1 MGVQYPAEL
10 GPQHHGSSPCPLDP
24 GHAVSS
30 TQRSPQG
37 LSVGYGLGYG
47 YGGYGKREAEPSY
60 GIGLY
65 RGVGLGAFSY
75 HPDGGVHSEARSPQG
90 YGKRE
95 AEPSIGYGVALHPTG
110 VSSTQRSVQGLG
122 LGYSGYGGYGYGYGI
137 GKRSAD
143 ASYGYGVGLHPYSGI
158 SFSHRSPQGLNYGI
172 GYGSYGKRE
181 AEPSY
186 GYGLRYR
193 TSGYLYTPTIGYGY

>member
-1 MGVQYPAEL
+1 MGSIQLSLVHSTMAAPLVLLTLATAEASYFL
-10 GPQHHGSSPCPLDP
+10 GGGVALHP

-37 LSVGYGLGYG
+37 LSVGYGLDHG

-95 AEPSIGYGVALHPTG
+95 AEPSISYGVALHPTR
-110 VSSTQRSVQGLG
+110 VSSPQRSVQGLG

-137 GKRSAD
+137 GKRSA
-143 ASYGYGVGLHPYSGI
+143 
-158 SFSHRSPQGLNYGI
+158 
-172 GYGSYGKRE
+172 
-181 AEPSY
+181 
-186 GYGLRYR
+186 
-193 TSGYLYTPTIGYGY
+193 